1 MLIKLDRSKK
11 SGASNV
17 RKGVDEF
24 NLLKAEEMKRK
35 VYHAY
40 DEIHTFKNE

>member
-1 MLIKLDRSKK
+1 MLIKLDRTKK
-11 SGASNV
+11 SGVANM
-17 RKGVDEF
+17 RKGVDEY

-40 DEIHTFKNE
+40 DDIHTFKNE